1 MTNKNSQRVSHNA
14 VFGNINVLEMCRT
27 DGHRQYL
34 GAVRKLPE
42 KPKFQVMETQRRA
55 ALIITSVIG

>member
-1 MTNKNSQRVSHNA
+1 MRYL
-14 VFGNINVLEMCRT
+14 GILMCT

-55 ALIITSVIG
+55 ALIITSVTG